1 MAIKIPIITELQDGG
16 IRKAKREFDK
26 FKGAIA
32 EAEGTMG
39 KFKAGGKAAF
49 DSIKANAALFAVS
62 AAASIATFAAK
73 GVVDLQ
79 KLAIAAGKFADATG
93 LAVDESSRWIEV
105 AGDVGVE
112 AGTLETAIG
121 KMNKVLGTTPDKFK
135 ELGVQV
141 AYTNTGAVNA
151 NETFLNVID
160 RLNKI
165 KDPAERARVASE
177 LLGKGW
183 QSMSEL
189 IGQGSD
195 KLRDSL
201 KSVSD
206 AKVINQTELERARRF
221 REQLDEL
228 GDKASDAGLVLGETL
243 LPVVMALVDAFL
255 LLADAIKKAGDF
267 LDFMPPV
274 LNKIADVKYIENVKK
289 QNDAWKGYYDSLI
302 AAEEATQYLITGLDD
317 TTDATHDLNT
327 AWEQLM
333 GQFKI
338 DDAMRNAQRA
348 IEDIQEAA
356 AAAFSDPSKVIDYQE
371 AVQGGYEAVANLIEI
386 IGLTNAEQ
394 NRIKVMVDTGDIEAA
409 IRLLDI
415 MSRHPGTSLTDA
427 MRFRGGRASGG
438 PVTAGGTYLV
448 GERGPE
454 LLTMGASS
462 GYITPSGAGSTIN
475 VTVTSADPN
484 QVVAAIQQW
493 TRNNGAIPLTT
504 TTNVRR

>member
-1 MAIKIPIITELQDGG
+1 MAVSIPIVTEFINDGIKKAERAFSD
-16 IRKAKREFDK
+16 IRKAVSN
-26 FKGAIA
+26 
-32 EAEGTMG
+32 AEGAMG
-39 KFKAGGKAAF
+39 KFQAGGKAAF
-49 DSIKANAALFAVS
+49 DAIKANAVVFAAS
-62 AAASIATFAAK
+62 AAASVATFAAK
-73 GVVDLQ
+73 GIVDFQ

-105 AGDVGVE
+105 AGDVGIE

-135 ELGVQV
+135 ELGIQV
-141 AYTNTGAVNA
+141 AYTKSGAVDA
-151 NETFLNVID
+151 NETFLNTID

-201 KSVSD
+201 AKVSD
-206 AKVINQTELERARRF
+206 AKVINQKELERARKF
-221 REQLDEL
+221 REDLDDL

-243 LPVVMALVDAFL
+243 LPIVLKLVDAFL
-255 LLADAIKKAGDF
+255 LLANAIEKAADF

-274 LNKIADVKYIENVKK
+274 LDKVADVKYIENVKK
-289 QNDAWKGYYDSLI
+289 QNDAWKGYYDSLL
-302 AAEEATQYLITGLDD
+302 AAKDATKYLITGLDD

-327 AWEQLM
+327 AWQQLM

-348 IEDIQEAA
+348 VEDMRDAA
-356 AAAFSDPSKVIDYQE
+356 AAAFGDPSKVIDYQE

-394 NRIKVMVDTGDIEAA
+394 NRIKIMVDTGDIESA

-454 LLTMGASS
+454 LLTIGASS
-462 GYITPSGAGSTIN
+462 GYVTPNGAGSTIN

-484 QVVAAIQQW
+484 AVVRALQTYVRQSGPVPVN
-493 TRNNGAIPLTT
+493 TRAM
-504 TTNVRR
+504 

>member
-1 MAIKIPIITELQDGG
+1 MAIKIPIITELQDEG

-26 FKGAIA
+26 FKGAIT
-32 EAEGTMG
+32 EAEGTFG
-39 KFKAGGKAAF
+39 KLKAGGKATF
-49 DSIKANAALFAVS
+49 DALKGNAAA
-62 AAASIATFAAK
+62 FAATAAIAFAK
-73 GVVDLQ
+73 FAANGIGKFQDLA
-79 KLAIAAGKFADATG
+79 LAAGKFADATG

-141 AYTNTGAVNA
+141 AYTKTGAVDA
-151 NETFLNVID
+151 NETFLNTID

-189 IGQGSD
+189 IGLGSE

-201 KSVSD
+201 AKVSN
-206 AKVINQTELERARRF
+206 AKVINQKELERARKF
-221 REQLDEL
+221 REDLDDL
-228 GDKASDAGLVLGETL
+228 GDKASDAGLVLGESL
-243 LPVVMALVDAFL
+243 LPVVLKLVEAFL
-255 LLADAIKKAGDF
+255 LLANAIEKAADF

-274 LNKIADVKYIENVKK
+274 LDKVADVKYIENVKK
-289 QNDAWKGYYDSLI
+289 QNDAWKGYYDSLL
-302 AAEEATQYLITGLDD
+302 AAKDATKYLINGLDD
-317 TTDATHDLNT
+317 TTDATHELNT
-327 AWEQLM
+327 AWQKLM

-348 IEDIQEAA
+348 VQDIQEAA
-356 AAAFSDPSKVIDYQE
+356 AAAFGDPSKVVDYQK
-371 AVQGGYEAVANLIEI
+371 AVQNGYEAVANLIEI
-386 IGLTNAEQ
+386 IGLTNSEQ
-394 NRIKVMVDTGDIEAA
+394 NRIKVMVDTGDIESA

-415 MSRHPGTSLTDA
+415 MSKHPGTSLTDA

-438 PVTAGGTYLV
+438 SVSAGGTYLV

-462 GYITPSGAGSTIN
+462 GYISPNGAGSTIN
-475 VTVTSADPN
+475 VTVSSADPN
-484 QVVAAIQQW
+484 EVVRALQTYVRQSGPVPVN
-493 TRNNGAIPLTT
+493 TRAM
-504 TTNVRR
+504 

>member
-1 MAIKIPIITELQDGG
+1 MAIKIPIITELQDEG

-26 FKGAIA
+26 FKGAIS
-32 EAEGTMG
+32 EAEGTFG

-49 DSIKANAALFAVS
+49 DSVKANAALFAAS
-62 AAASIATFAAK
+62 AAASVATFAAK
-73 GVVDLQ
+73 GMVDFQ

-105 AGDVGVE
+105 AGDVGIE

-135 ELGVQV
+135 ELGIQV
-141 AYTNTGAVNA
+141 AYTKSGAVDA
-151 NETFLNVID
+151 NETFLNTID

-201 KSVSD
+201 AKVSD
-206 AKVINQTELERARRF
+206 AKVINQKELERARKF
-221 REQLDEL
+221 REDLDDL

-243 LPVVMALVDAFL
+243 LPIVLKLVDAFL
-255 LLADAIKKAGDF
+255 LLANAIEKAADF

-274 LNKIADVKYIENVKK
+274 LDKVADVKYIENVKK
-289 QNDAWKGYYDSLI
+289 QNDAWKGYYDSLL
-302 AAEEATQYLITGLDD
+302 AAKDATKYLITGLDD

-327 AWEQLM
+327 AWQQLM

-348 IEDIQEAA
+348 VEDMRDAA
-356 AAAFSDPSKVIDYQE
+356 AAAFGDPSKVIDYQE

-394 NRIKVMVDTGDIEAA
+394 NRIKIMVDTGDIESA

-454 LLTMGASS
+454 LLTIGASS
-462 GYITPSGAGSTIN
+462 GYVTPNGAGSTIN

-484 QVVAAIQQW
+484 AVVRALQTYVRQSGPVPVN
-493 TRNNGAIPLTT
+493 TRAM
-504 TTNVRR
+504 

>member
-1 MAIKIPIITELQDGG
+1 MAVSIPIVTEFVNDGIKKAERAFSD
-16 IRKAKREFDK
+16 IRKAVDN
-26 FKGAIA
+26 
-32 EAEGTMG
+32 AEGTFG

-49 DSIKANAALFAVS
+49 DALKGNATA
-62 AAASIATFAAK
+62 FAATAAIAFAK
-73 GVVDLQ
+73 FAADGIGKFQ
-79 KLAIAAGKFADATG
+79 NLAIAAGKFADATG
-93 LAVDESSRWIEV
+93 LAVDESSRWLEV

-121 KMNKVLGTTPDKFK
+121 KMNKVLGTTPEKFK

-141 AYTNTGAVNA
+141 AYTKSGAVDA
-151 NETFLNVID
+151 NETFLNTID

-201 KSVSD
+201 AKVSD
-206 AKVINQTELERARRF
+206 AKVINQKELERARKF
-221 REQLDEL
+221 REDLDDL
-228 GDKASDAGLVLGETL
+228 GDKASEAGLILGDSL
-243 LPVVMALVDAFL
+243 LPIVLKLVDAFL
-255 LLADAIKKAGDF
+255 LLANAIEKAFDF

-274 LNKIADVKYIENVKK
+274 LDKVADTKYIEGVKK
-289 QNDAWKGYYDSLI
+289 QNDAWKGYYDSLL
-302 AAEEATQYLITGLDD
+302 AAKDATKYLITGLDD
-317 TTDATHDLNT
+317 TTDATNDLNT
-327 AWEQLM
+327 AWQQLM

-348 IEDIQEAA
+348 VEDIRDAA
-356 AAAFSDPSKVIDYQE
+356 AKAFGDPSKLIDYQE
-371 AVQGGYEAVANLIEI
+371 AVQNGYEAVANLIEI

-394 NRIKVMVDTGDIEAA
+394 NRIKVMVDTGDIESA

-415 MSRHPGTSLTDA
+415 MSKHPGTTLTDA

-438 PVTAGGTYLV
+438 AVTAGGTYLV

-462 GYITPSGAGSTIN
+462 GYIAPNGAGSTIN

-493 TRNNGAIPLTT
+493 TRNNGAIPMTT
-504 TTNVRR
+504 TTAIRR